1 LHGQS
6 NLSLNCDFAGMDSIY
21 ELEMLHLKD
30 MEITFTTFC
39 SQIFKKAISAPN
51 NIWRETQE
59 KIFTQCKSILPDLI
73 DDYDL

>member
-30 MEITFTTFC
+30 MGNYIYNFLLPRAKQYLAGNTR
-39 SQIFKKAISAPN
+39 KKKVSC
-51 NIWRETQE
+51 R
-59 KIFTQCKSILPDLI
+59 FD
-73 DDYDL
+73 

>member
-30 MEITFTTFC
+30 MGNYIYNFLL
-39 SQIFKKAISAPN
+39 QIFKKAISAPN

-59 KIFTQCKSILPDLI
+59 KYLLNAKVSCRFD
-73 DDYDL
+73 

>member
-30 MEITFTTFC
+30 MGNYIYNFLL
-39 SQIFKKAISAPN
+39 QIFKK
-51 NIWRETQE
+51 
-59 KIFTQCKSILPDLI
+59 L
-73 DDYDL
+73 